1 MGNCKR
7 AFLLY
12 MARLRF
18 HPYVGSI
25 LFFLLTSLILLV
37 GLGAVGVY
45 RWVVVDLP
53 DVGELYQRTMA
64 PSTKIYD
71 RRGLLLYEINDPYGG
86 LHTPLKQ
93 EEIPL
98 LCRQATIATEDATF
112 YRNPGVDFRAIV
124 RALWI
129 NLQGGEVLSGGSTIT
144 QQLARN
150 LLLSPEERTELTL
163 MRKIREAILAW
174 RIAGHYSKDEILTLY
189 LNETYYGNLAFGIE
203 AASRAYFG
211 KHAAELDLAECAL
224 LAGLPQS
231 PARYNPLENPSAA
244 KERQRV
250 VLHLMAKQGY
260 ISQEQARL
268 AEAEKLSFA
277 PVPFPINAPHFVMYL
292 RGELE
297 RQYGLEAIY
306 RRGLKVYTTLDL
318 RMQQAAERI
327 VRYRLRELT
336 RQGNGEPPRNVRNAA
351 LVALDPHTGEVLVM
365 LGSPDYFDAHID
377 GAVNVAVAIRQPGSS
392 IKPITYAA
400 AFDPELPDPLTP
412 GSMMADV
419 RTAFV
424 TREGDPYV
432 PQNYDREFHGP
443 VLLRQALAS
452 SYNLVAVKVLDHV
465 GLERMLALARELGIT
480 TFDRSEQWGLALTLG
495 GGEVCLLELTAAYA
509 AFANGGLRVE
519 PTTIL
524 HVEDEEGRTLYRHAP
539 QPARRVLDK
548 RVAYLI
554 TDILSDEFARM
565 SAFGE
570 GSPLRLTRP
579 AAAKTGTT
587 TDWRDNWT
595 IGYTPQLVSG
605 VWVGNAD
612 NEPMHNV
619 SGITGAGPIWHDF
632 MEEVLRGKPVLD
644 FEEPPGLV
652 RQEICADSGLLPS
665 AIEVTAPAGAATP
678 VRCPKTITELFIEG
692 TEPQEVDNWHIRVRI
707 DHRNGLLAS
716 PACPEEYVT
725 LRNYTLYPS
734 EAQEW
739 ARSKGIPQPPLSYS
753 PLCPEEGE
761 LVALHDFTANPF
773 DRPPLGDPSQQL
785 ERCLVLSSPDQGG
798 IYRIVKGMPLE
809 HQKIKVALYVA
820 CDAPVRTVTML
831 VDGRPLAGLTTP
843 PFETFWTLSPGTHSF
858 SAIALDASGNKL
870 SSNGISIT
878 VY

>member
-1 MGNCKR
+1 VGT
-7 AFLLY
+7 FLNHVT
-12 MARLRF
+12 RSRF
-18 HPYVGSI
+18 HPHAGLV
-25 LFFLLTSLILLV
+25 LWLLLTLLGLLIGLGTV
-37 GLGAVGVY
+37 GLY

-53 DVGELYQRTMA
+53 DVEELYQRTTA

-71 RRGLLLYEINDPYGG
+71 RRGVLLYEINDPYGG
-86 LHTPLKQ
+86 LHTPLRQ
-93 EEIPL
+93 EDIPL
-98 LCRQATIATEDATF
+98 LCRQATIATEDASF
-112 YRNPGVDFRAIV
+112 YRNPGVDIRAIV

-129 NLQGGEVLSGGSTIT
+129 NLQGREVLSGGSTIT

-150 LLLSPEERTELTL
+150 LLLSPQERTEVSL

-174 RIAGHYSKDEILTLY
+174 RIARHYSKDEILTLY
-189 LNETYYGNLAFGIE
+189 LNETYYGSLSFGIE

-211 KHAAELDLAECAL
+211 KHVAELDLAECAL

-250 VLHLMAKQGY
+250 VLQLMAKQGY
-260 ISQEQARL
+260 ITQEQARL
-268 AEAEKLSFA
+268 AEVEKLSFA
-277 PVPFPINAPHFVMYL
+277 SVPFTISAPHFVMYV

-306 RRGLKVYTTLDL
+306 KRGLRVYTTLDL

-327 VRYRLRELT
+327 AKYRLGQLEQRE
-336 RQGNGEPPRNVRNAA
+336 NGEPPRNVRNAA
-351 LVALDPHTGEVLVM
+351 LVALDPRTGEVLVM
-365 LGSPDYFDAHID
+365 LGSPDYFDGRID
-377 GAVNVAVAIRQPGSS
+377 GAVNATVAIRQPGSS

-400 AFDPELPDPLTP
+400 SFDPALPEPLTP
-412 GSMMADV
+412 GSMMVDV

-432 PQNYDREFHGP
+432 PQNYDRKFHGP

-465 GLERMLALARELGIT
+465 GLERMVAVARAFGIT

-495 GGEVCLLELTAAYA
+495 GGEVRLLELTAAYA
-509 AFANGGLRVE
+509 AFANGGIRVEPITILRVE
-519 PTTIL
+519 
-524 HVEDEEGRTLYRHAP
+524 DAEGRTLYQHTP
-539 QPARRVLDK
+539 QPARRVLDE

-570 GSPLRLTRP
+570 GNPLCLTRP

-595 IGYTPQLVSG
+595 IGYTPQLLAG

-619 SGITGAGPIWHDF
+619 SGITGAAPVWHDF

-652 RQEICADSGLLPS
+652 HQEICADSGLLPFRMTS
-665 AIEVTAPAGAATP
+665 EVTADVGAVSP
-678 VRCPKTITELFIEG
+678 IRCQKTITEIFIKG
-692 TEPQEVDNWHIRVRI
+692 TEPKEYDDWHIRVRI
-707 DHRNGLLAS
+707 DGRNGLLAS
-716 PACPEEYVT
+716 PNCPKQYLEE
-725 LRNYTLYPS
+725 RDYTLYPP

-739 ARSKGIPQPPLSYS
+739 AQSKGVPQPPATYS
-753 PLCPEEGE
+753 PLCPPDND
-761 LVALHDFTANPF
+761 LVALHDLTVT
-773 DRPPLGDPSQQL
+773 PPDPSPQPKG
-785 ERCLVLSSPDQGG
+785 CLILSSPDQGG
-798 IYRIVKGMPLE
+798 IYRIAKGMPLA
-809 HQKIKVALYVA
+809 HQRIRVALYAA
-820 CDAPVRTVTML
+820 CDNQVKTVTML
-831 VDGRPLAGLTTP
+831 VDGQPFAHLTAP
-843 PFETFWTLSPGTHSF
+843 PFETFWTLSPGSHSF
-858 SAIALDASGNKL
+858 SAIALDGSGEEL
-870 SSNGISIT
+870 SSNEVSIT